1 MELREGPGD
10 QSLFYKQEMGDTNRL
25 LYPGMLHRVLLSF
38 NPLFSLT
45 LLNPEGNRGRT
56 RKGIKF
62 WMEKLIINLA
72 EKLSFR
78 ALSFSYSICLS
89 IIDAG
94 GAVVLTS
101 FRH

>member
-62 WMEKLIINLA
+62 WIERLIINLSR
-72 EKLSFR
+72 ELI
-78 ALSFSYSICLS
+78 L
-89 IIDAG
+89 G
-94 GAVVLTS
+94 VLGRS
-101 FRH
+101 